1 METRYE
7 KFLIYIYVQRQII
20 ILIRFKI
27 IPVVGIN
34 GFGRIGRMCL
44 RACIEKDIT
53 VKLVNDPYISTDYMI
68 YLFKFDSTHGPYPLK
83 LECENGHIIIGE
95 NKIATSQEKNPCK
108 INWRGAGVT
117 YVIESTGLFTT
128 LEKASLHMDGGGKR
142 VIITAPSID
151 APMIVYGVNHACYDP
166 KRGKIVSAASCT
178 TNCAA
183 PIIRLMHDK
192 FEVIE
197 VMISSVHAL
206 TSMQRTLDGP
216 LERGKLWRDG
226 RGALQNIIPT
236 SSGAAKSLDKIIP
249 ELKGKIS
256 AIAFRVPIPNVS
268 LCDMTFRV
276 NKPTTYE
283 EIKEAMKTAS
293 ENDLKGILGYT
304 DDDCVSSDFNRTT
317 YSCIFDAK
325 AGIPQTSTFI
335 KVIAWY
341 DNEYGYAHRVMDL
354 ILYMYQVDSGNITV
368 PVAQE
373 VEETED

>member
-1 METRYE
+1 MA
-7 KFLIYIYVQRQII
+7 
-20 ILIRFKI
+20 
-27 IPVVGIN
+27 VVGIN

-44 RACIEKDIT
+44 RACLEKHVT
-53 VKLVNDPYISTDYMI
+53 VNLINDPYISTDYMI
-68 YLFKFDSTHGPYPLK
+68 YLFQYDSTHGSYPLHV
-83 LECENGHIIIGE
+83 ECENGYIVIGD

-108 INWRGAGVT
+108 INWKEAGVT
-117 YVIESTGLFTT
+117 YVIEATGLFTT
-128 LEKASLHMDGGGKR
+128 LDKAGLHMDGGAKR
-142 VIITAPSID
+142 VIITAPSVD
-151 APMIVYGVNHACYDP
+151 ASMIVYGVNHACYDP
-166 KRGKIVSAASCT
+166 KKGKIISAASCT

-183 PIIRLMHDK
+183 PIIHVMHEK

-236 SSGAAKSLDKIIP
+236 SSGAGKSLDKIIP

-256 AIAFRVPIPNVS
+256 AIAFRVPVSNVS

-283 EIKEAMKTAS
+283 EVKEAMKTAS
-293 ENDLKGILGYT
+293 ENYLKGILGYT
-304 DDDCVSSDFNRTT
+304 DNDCVSSDFNSTR

-341 DNEYGYAHRVMDL
+341 DNEYGYAYRIVDL
-354 ILYMYQVDSGNITV
+354 IRYMYQVDSGNI
-368 PVAQE
+368 PVSTQE
-373 VEETED
+373 LDESQD

>member
-1 METRYE
+1 M
-7 KFLIYIYVQRQII
+7 V
-20 ILIRFKI
+20 
-27 IPVVGIN
+27 VVGIN

-53 VKLVNDPYISTDYMI
+53 VKLINDPYISTDYMI
-68 YLFKFDSTHGPYPLK
+68 YLFKFDSTHGPYPTK
-83 LECENGHIIIGE
+83 LECENGNIIIGE
-95 NKIATSQEKNPCK
+95 NKIVTSQEKNPCK
-108 INWRGAGVT
+108 IKWKEAGVT
-117 YVIESTGLFTT
+117 YVIEATGLFTN

-142 VIITAPSID
+142 VIITAPSVD
-151 APMIVYGVNHACYDP
+151 APMMVYGVNHKCYDP
-166 KRGKIVSAASCT
+166 KKGKIVSAASCT

-183 PIIRLMHDK
+183 PIIRVMHDK

-216 LERGKLWRDG
+216 IERGKLWRDG

-256 AIAFRVPIPNVS
+256 AIAFRVPIANVS

-283 EIKEAMKTAS
+283 EVKEAMKVAS
-293 ENDLKGILGYT
+293 ENDMKDILGYT
-304 DDDCVSSDFNRTT
+304 DDDCVSSDFNNTH
-317 YSCIFDAK
+317 YSCTFDAK

-335 KVIAWY
+335 KVVAWY
-341 DNEYGYAHRVMDL
+341 DNEYGYAHRVVDL
-354 ILYMYQVDSGNITV
+354 IKYMYQVDSGNIQV
-368 PVAQE
+368 PVQE
-373 VEETED
+373 EMDEANED